1 MAMSMATLIILV
13 ALVATLLAGL
23 FVFKLV
29 GTYRQKAIKAGYG
42 SLGEYLRSAPRSD
55 EEKRESVDLVL
66 KGLVICILGI
76 LFPPLVLI
84 GVVPLYYG
92 ARKLAFGSMGFG
104 LVDDAVPPS
113 R

>member
-1 MAMSMATLIILV
+1 MAMSMATLLILA
-13 ALVATLLAGL
+13 ALAVVVLAGL
-23 FVFKLV
+23 LIFRLV
-29 GTYRQKAIKAGYG
+29 GIYRRKALKAGYG
-42 SLGEYLRSAPRSD
+42 SLTEYLRSAPRSD
-55 EEKRESVDLVL
+55 EERRDSVDLVL

-92 ARKLAFGSMGFG
+92 ARKLAFASMGFG